1 MSFEK
6 ELDFFGL
13 KRDYSMQE
21 LKVAFRQVASKTHPD
36 VGGIREE
43 FERAMSFFYTLSNQC
58 TNFGKR
64 PDGSIIEGDKTIEGR
79 KLVDLGKGYPIAEN
93 AKTCEAC
100 KGKGYTSFRKECDKK
115 YQTCDDCN
123 GIGLFSYPCKKCN
136 GSGKY
141 SRHGKVI
148 GECNLCEGSGRFYPE
163 NKRPWWLR
171 GPYSANKYIP
181 GTMKFGIPC
190 KKCGGSGQV
199 WVPVMSDKLFHSVCY
214 MCDGIGEIRIFN
226 PVLPRGLF
234 VGANK

>member
-13 KRDYSMQE
+13 KRDYSMQD
-21 LKVAFRQVASKTHPD
+21 PD